1 MVANYLPADYPPDAP
16 PRFRLYGIGLGKT
29 GTISLCGMFGGHFR
43 STHEPDWR
51 RLIRLALH
59 PDGSRAGD
67 FFFSAPLQALVAG
80 WQWEMNSST
89 LNYHL
94 VPLIR
99 RLQPEAKFVLTVRE
113 PVSWVASMCRH
124 ESTRPRST
132 HWDWWELRRFRF
144 RPDLYRHGRADAA
157 LERAGLFSLE
167 GYLRWYARQNRKAM
181 EMLPADTLLVVAVD
195 RLSHP
200 DEIARL
206 AAFAGVAPDRLA
218 RERAHLH
225 VSDTPFDLF
234 DLVDR
239 RTVEAA
245 AEAICGDVWQ
255 ALRRRAGLAP

>member
-1 MVANYLPADYPPDAP
+1 MVANYLPADWPADAP

-29 GTISLCGMFGGHFR
+29 GTISLCGMFGSHFR

-51 RLIRLALH
+51 RIIRLALH

-67 FFFSAPLQALVAG
+67 FFFSPPLQALVAG
-80 WQWEMNSST
+80 WGWEMNSST

-94 VPLIR
+94 IPLIR
-99 RLQPEAKFVLTVRE
+99 RLQPEAKFVLTVRD
-113 PVSWVASMCRH
+113 PVSWVASICRH

-132 HWDWWELRRFRF
+132 HWDWWEMRRFRF
-144 RPDLYRHGRADAA
+144 RPDLHRYGEADAA
-157 LERAGLFSLE
+157 LEGAGLFPLA
-167 GYLRWYARQNRKAM
+167 GYLHWYARHNRKALDV
-181 EMLPADTLLVVAVD
+181 LPPERLLVTAVD
-195 RLSHP
+195 RLSRP

-218 RERAHLH
+218 RERSHMH

-239 RTVEAA
+239 GAVEAA
-245 AEAICGDVWQ
+245 AEAICGAVWQ
-255 ALRRRAGLAP
+255 DLRRRAGILS